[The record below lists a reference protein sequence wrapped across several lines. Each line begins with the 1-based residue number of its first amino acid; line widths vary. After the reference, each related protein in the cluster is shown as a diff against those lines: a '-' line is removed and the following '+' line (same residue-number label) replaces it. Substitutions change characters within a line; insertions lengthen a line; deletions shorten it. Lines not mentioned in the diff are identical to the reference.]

1 MMTIDDLEQYRYE
14 KEECEDLKR
23 RMSQMGGRTSI
34 VRDTVRGSM
43 VEYPFTAHTI
53 RIEGISSKSM
63 RCQAVLKA
71 QYRRKRD
78 QLIARTVE
86 VERWLDTVRD
96 AKIRCI
102 VRYRYFD
109 GIEWPEVS
117 RRVYG
122 SRSPNRARM
131 ALIRFLTNH
140 SQCVRFVRF

>member
-1 MMTIDDLEQYRYE
+1 MTIEELEQYRFE

-23 RMSQMGGRTSI
+23 RISQMGGRTSI

-53 RIEGISSKSM
+53 RIEGVSCKTM
-63 RCQAVLKA
+63 RCQAMLKD

-78 QLIARTVE
+78 RVLAHTLAIEQ
-86 VERWLDTVRD
+86 WLEAVPD

-109 GIEWPEVS
+109 GKEWPDVS

-122 SRSPNRARM
+122 HRSSNRARM
-131 ALIRFLTNH
+131 TIHRFLTNY
-140 SQCVRFVRF
+140 S